1 MDKSN
6 ELIQVDEFEIKEQLN
21 RYGIRD
27 VLAPTIGNHSILIIG
42 LDW

>member
-1 MDKSN
+1 MEESN

-27 VLAPTIGNHSILIIG
+27 VLVPVSIPYS
-42 LDW
+42 